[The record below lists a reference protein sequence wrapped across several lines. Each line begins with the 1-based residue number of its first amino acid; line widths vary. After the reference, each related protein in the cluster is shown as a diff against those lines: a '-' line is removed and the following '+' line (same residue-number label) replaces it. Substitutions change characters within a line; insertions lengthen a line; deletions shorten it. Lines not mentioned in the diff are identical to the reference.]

1 MKYLVLLGL
10 FLILAACD
18 SSKNDSDSGDQF
30 TIKLD
35 TVMIHPGEEILFLNW
50 SLGQA
55 KLSPDKKY
63 LYNFNYQEY
72 SIEKIDL
79 DELKFV
85 RKITLDKEGPNG
97 LGPDFRT
104 LEMIGEDRFLFC
116 SYGQDNIVNDQ
127 GKKLEQFELGKLGE
141 NSRKLEEGDYIRVP
155 LSINNEADR
164 FAGMV
169 TNWEKKTAKLVIL
182 DREENE
188 VTTFP
193 APEIE
198 KASKFEIMLNDGE
211 MSMGLGTYR
220 FGKVENEML
229 MFGTGVGHELYVFEP
244 EADEFRLV
252 TYTSEFLPPEKSGE
266 YPAEVSSQ
274 SEMRNVHQKIQS
286 DINYMG
292 PVWDEQKQ
300 VFYRISFRMIYDDS
314 EPNPEGSFMKNPSG
328 ADVYLTVLDEAFQ
341 PVAEGK
347 LLKFNSYPAFH
358 FAKDGKLWFF
368 ENIEDEMGF
377 VRMDISW

>member
-1 MKYLVLLGL
+1 MKNA
-10 FLILAACD
+10 LILALFLVLVSCQ
-18 SSKNDSDSGDQF
+18 SSGNESESGQEFDVQ
-30 TIKLD
+30 LD

-50 SLGQA
+50 GLGQA
-55 KLSPDKKY
+55 KLTPDKKY

-85 RKITLDKEGPNG
+85 RKISLDKEGPNG
-97 LGPDFRT
+97 VGANFRN

-127 GKKLEQFELGKLGE
+127 GKKVEQFDLGKLAESSGE
-141 NSRKLEEGDYIRVP
+141 LEEGDYIQVP
-155 LSINNEADR
+155 LSIGNEGQH

-169 TNWEKKTAKLVIL
+169 TNWEKKTAKLVLI
-182 DREENE
+182 DRETNQ
-188 VTTFP
+188 VTSFP

-198 KASKFEIMLNDGE
+198 KAAKFEIMLNDGE
-211 MSMGLGTYR
+211 MRMGLGTYR
-220 FGKVENEML
+220 FGKAENGRMI
-229 MFGTGVGHELYVFEP
+229 FGTGVGHELYVLEP
-244 EADEFRLV
+244 DTGEFQLV
-252 TYTSEFLPPEKSGE
+252 RYASEFLPPGKSGE

-274 SEMRNVHQKIQS
+274 AEMRNVHQKIQS
-286 DINYMG
+286 DINFMG
-292 PVWDEQKQ
+292 PVWDEQKG
-300 VFYRISFRMIYDDS
+300 VFYRISFRMIYDDTQ
-314 EPNPEGSFMKNPSG
+314 PIPEGRFMREPSG
-328 ADVYLTVLDEAFQ
+328 SHVYLTVLDEQFN
-341 PVAEGK
+341 PIREGK
-347 LLKFNSYPAFH
+347 LLAMATYPPFH

>member
-1 MKYLVLLGL
+1 MKNSIMVALLVT
-10 FLILAACD
+10 LAACQPTD
-18 SSKNDSDSGDQF
+18 NKSGAGEEFDLL
-30 TIKLD
+30 LD

-50 SLGQA
+50 QLGPA

-79 DELKFV
+79 DALKFV

-97 LGPDFRT
+97 LGANFRN

-127 GKKLEQFELGKLGE
+127 GKKLEQFDLGKLAESLGE
-141 NSRKLEEGDYIRVP
+141 LEEGDYIQVP
-155 LSINNEADR
+155 LSIGDEGQH

-169 TNWEKKTAKLVIL
+169 TNWEKKTAKLIL
-182 DREENE
+182 IDREENR
-188 VTTFP
+188 VTSFA

-198 KASKFEIMLNDGE
+198 KAAKFEIMLNDGE
-211 MSMGLGTYR
+211 MMMGLGTRRY
-220 FGKVENEML
+220 GTVENGKL
-229 MFGTGVGHELYVFEP
+229 IFGTGVSHDLYVWEP
-244 EADEFRLV
+244 DASEFRLV
-252 TYTSEFLPPEKSGE
+252 RYTSEFLPPGKSGE

-274 SEMRNVHQKIQS
+274 AEMRNAHQKIQS

-292 PVWDEQKQ
+292 PVWDEQKR
-300 VFYRISFRMIYDDS
+300 VFYRISFRMTYDDTA
-314 EPNPEGSFMKNPSG
+314 PIPEGRLMREPSG
-328 ADVYLTVLDEAFQ
+328 SAVYLTVLDEDFN
-341 PVAEGK
+341 PIREGQ
-347 LLKFNSYPAFH
+347 LPAMPGYPPFH
-358 FAKDGKLWFF
+358 FAKGGKLWFF